1 VSAEPLPLAD
11 AAARLRGKPGRP
23 PKPSPPRPSAP
34 AQFGARLFDV
44 PAAAVFLGVS
54 TWTIRDMIA
63 AGTLPRVRVPLPGGG
78 ELRKIL
84 LDSEDLARLIGAW
97 KDRPTEAGR

>member
-1 VSAEPLPLAD
+1 
-11 AAARLRGKPGRP
+11 
-23 PKPSPPRPSAP
+23 
-34 AQFGARLFDV
+34 V

-63 AGTLPRVRVPLPGGG
+63 AGTLLRVRLPLPGGG

-84 LDSEDLARLIGAW
+84 VDREDLARCIESW
-97 KDRPTEAGR
+97 KDRPGQ